1 MTFGGSGPIR
11 GETTVNDKKTMSYD
25 NLPCHLKTLTISNSI
40 LPVIFSNLILRV
52 RVHST
57 FKNISVMLW
66 LSVILVEDTK
76 VGRENH

>member
-40 LPVIFSNLILRV
+40 LPVIFSNLIL
-52 RVHST
+52 
-57 FKNISVMLW
+57 NI
-66 LSVILVEDTK
+66 IF
-76 VGRENH
+76 